1 MRSYRPTDT
10 RRWRRLRAA
19 FPRGGG
25 LPTALWLT
33 RHSAIRALLVAH
45 LLAIPVFGVAAGVD
59 GWHLVGETA
68 VLAAFTMVAYSGRLQ
83 PRVQSSAVCLG
94 LLSAAGIL
102 VHLSG
107 GYIEVHFHFFVLIGL
122 ITLYQD
128 WIPFLLSI
136 GYVFLHHGIVGAL
149 DPASVYNHPDAVA
162 HPWKWAAIHGAFV
175 FGASVVG
182 LVSWRL
188 NELSRNEAAESGRR
202 FRDLVQS
209 VDAIVWE
216 ADAQTGRFTFVSE
229 EAQRMLGYP
238 IEAWLADSGFWTTIV
253 HPEDR
258 HIVAAHL
265 DRSKR
270 GPHVDDAEYRVIAAD
285 GRIRFLHDIVRVVS
299 NPDGMSSQL
308 RGIMLDLT
316 AQRSLEE
323 ELRHAQKIDA
333 IGRLAGGIAHD
344 FNNLLTVISG
354 RVQLLRHLPHNEY
367 EGRQLDLIKSTAGR
381 ATALTK
387 QLLAFSRKQILSPK
401 VIRVTDMVREFEPLL
416 RRLIGEDIVFSV
428 RVAPDIGCIRADP
441 SQLEQ
446 VIMNLVVNA
455 RDAMPHGGR
464 LSVEAGWETV
474 TAPPPGHADLPSGPY
489 VVLRVA
495 DTGTG
500 MDEATRAKIFEP
512 FFTTKQLGL
521 GTGLGLATVYGIVKQ
536 TDGHIHV
543 ESEVGAGT
551 RFTLYFPRV
560 ASAGEGN
567 ARDDT
572 TASLP
577 QGRGTILVV
586 EDEEG
591 VRDLAAEI
599 LQGHGY
605 QVITAGDAK
614 EALLTNERLNGSARI
629 DLLLADVVMPGMSG
643 AELAAELTR
652 IRPGM
657 RVLYMSGYS
666 DNAISTRGTLLPGTR
681 LLEKPFTDAEL
692 LTSVSDALGESAL
705 KTSGQ
710 S

>member
-1 MRSYRPTDT
+1 M
-10 RRWRRLRAA
+10 A
-19 FPRGGG
+19 F
-25 LPTALWLT
+25 WLK
-33 RHSAIRALLVAH
+33 RHSAIRLLLVAH
-45 LLAIPVFGVAAGVD
+45 LIAVPFFGIAVGV
-59 GWHLVGETA
+59 GIGHVLQEAA
-68 VLAAFTMVAYSGRLQ
+68 VLAGFTMLAYTRRLR
-83 PRVQSSAVCLG
+83 PRAQSSAVCVG
-94 LLSAAGIL
+94 LLSAAGML

-122 ITLYQD
+122 ITLYED

-136 GYVFLHHGIVGAL
+136 GYVVLHHGIVGVL
-149 DPASVYNHPDAVA
+149 DPGSVYNHADALA
-162 HPWKWAAIHGAFV
+162 HPWTWAAIHGGFV
-175 FGASVVG
+175 FAASVVG

-188 NELSRNEAAESGRR
+188 NELSRDEAAATGTR

-216 ADAQTGRFTFVSE
+216 ADAHTGRFTFVSE

-238 IEAWLADSGFWTTIV
+238 IDAWLADSRFWTTIV

-270 GPHVDDAEYRVIAAD
+270 GANVDDAEYRVIAAD
-285 GRIRFLHDIVRVVS
+285 GRVRFLHVIVRVVTR
-299 NPDGMSSQL
+299 PDGERSL

-323 ELRHAQKIDA
+323 QLRQAQKIDA

-344 FNNLLTVISG
+344 FNNLLTVIAG
-354 RVQLLRHLPHNEY
+354 RVQLLRQVPHNEY
-367 EGRQLDLIKSTAGR
+367 ETRQLDLVKTTAAR

-401 VIRVTDMVREFEPLL
+401 IIRVTDMVREFEPLL
-416 RRLIGEDIVFSV
+416 RRLIGEDIVVSV
-428 RVAPDIGCIRADP
+428 RVAPDVGCLRADP

-455 RDAMPHGGR
+455 RDAMPNGGR
-464 LSVEAGWETV
+464 LLLEATSETV
-474 TAPPPGHADLPSGPY
+474 TSAPPGQPELPPGPY
-489 VVLRVA
+489 VVLRVV
-495 DTGTG
+495 DTGIG

-536 TDGHIHV
+536 TDGYISV
-543 ESEVGAGT
+543 ESEIGAGT
-551 RFTLYFPRV
+551 TFTLYFPRV
-560 ASAGEGN
+560 PSAGERSV
-567 ARDDT
+567 RDD
-572 TASLP
+572 AMPSP
-577 QGRGTILVV
+577 PPGRGTILVV

-605 QVITAGDAK
+605 DVITAGDAK
-614 EALLTNERLNGSARI
+614 EALLTNEQLNGATHI

-681 LLEKPFTDAEL
+681 LLEKPFTDVEL
-692 LTSVSDALGESAL
+692 LTSVSDALGES
-705 KTSGQ
+705 TN
-710 S
+710 